1 MSLRARIAAAAGDAE
16 LRRLG
21 SGLTAVLRIEGAG
34 DAIQLRLDDGVVVF
48 DGSASPDIVLTASE
62 AAWAKLS
69 QLPPPPR
76 FQGFTALAIAD
87 PDFTLSG
94 DPLKIAQARAVI
106 ERLFEHALLSPVA
119 HAPPVERRM
128 NQIGGSYHRIALAEG
143 HAEIH
148 VESAGEGRPLLFL
161 HTAGADSRQ
170 FHAQLSDVALAGTW
184 RMLAADMPF
193 HGRSMPPEG
202 WQGEPYRLSGARY
215 LGWCAALIEQA
226 IGERTVVAGGSMGAA
241 LALLLAAERPDLVA
255 GVIAIEPP
263 FRSPGRRNPF
273 QHHVGVHA
281 GLHNAAFVRGLM
293 SPTSPID
300 SRRRAAWIYSQGA
313 PEIYAGD
320 LAFYSDEFDG
330 AAVAPRI
337 DTGRT
342 PVALLCGTYDYSAT
356 PEDGA
361 RLAALIP
368 GADLRIMEGLG
379 HFPMC
384 ENPDLFRPHLMA
396 ALAHVGGGG
405 SVA

>member
-1 MSLRARIAAAAGDAE
+1 MGLRARIAAATGDAE

-21 SGLTAVLRIEGAG
+21 AGLVAVLRIEGAG
-34 DAIQLRLDDGVVVF
+34 DDILLRLDDGAVVF
-48 DGSASPDIVLTASE
+48 EGTAAPDIVLS
-62 AAWAKLS
+62 AADADWARLLT
-69 QLPPPPR
+69 LPPPPR
-76 FQGFTALAIAD
+76 FQAFTALAIAN
-87 PDFTLSG
+87 PAFTLAG
-94 DPLKIAQARAVI
+94 DPLVIAQARAVI
-106 ERLFEHALLSPVA
+106 ERLFELVVLSPA
-119 HAPPVERRM
+119 APAPSISRRM
-128 NQIGGSYHRIALAEG
+128 GQIEGRYHQICLPEGAAELY
-143 HAEIH
+143 
-148 VESAGEGRPLLFL
+148 VESAGSGRPILFL

-170 FHAQLSDVALAGTW
+170 FHGQLADVALAAEW
-184 RMLAADMPF
+184 RLIAPDMPF

-215 LGWCAALIEQA
+215 LGWCAAIIEQV
-226 IGERTVVAGGSMGAA
+226 IGEKAIVAGGSMGAA

-263 FRSPGRRNPF
+263 FRSKGRRNPY

-330 AAVAPRI
+330 AEVAPRI
-337 DTGRT
+337 DAART
-342 PVALLCGTYDYSAT
+342 PVSLLCGTYDYSAT

-368 GADLRIMEGLG
+368 GADLCVMEGLG

-384 ENPDLFRPHLMA
+384 EHADLFRPHLLA
-396 ALAHVGGGG
+396 ALAHVGGPR
-405 SVA
+405 